1 MKNMKYWTMNSAGR
15 DKLSLQTQTLT
26 APGPNEVRVRV
37 NAVALNYRDKLIIEG
52 AMPAVF
58 PLTPASDMAGVVEA
72 VGDNVSQFTPG
83 DRVISSFF
91 PDWIEGKR
99 PGSAGKPHG
108 AALGGSYPGM
118 LAQQIVVN
126 ENWLVAS
133 PESLS
138 DVEASTLPCAGLTA
152 WFALVEQGQLKAG
165 DSVLVQGTGGVALF
179 ALQIAKAQGAT
190 VYVTSS
196 GEDKLDSA
204 KALGADFGIN
214 RLQGDWVEQVLEL
227 SHHRGIDH
235 VVDTVGGSNVARSVA
250 VVAPGGRV
258 SLIGVLEGTDIVVP
272 GGLMLMK
279 SAVIQGIG
287 VGHRR
292 ALADLV
298 HAVDATRIK
307 PVIDSTWTLEQLP
320 EALARLDSGPF
331 GKIVVTL

>member
-1 MKNMKYWTMNSAGR
+1 MKYWTMQSAGR
-15 DKLSLQTQTLT
+15 DNLILDTQ
-26 APGPNEVRVRV
+26 AQPEPGPFDVRVRV
-37 NAVALNYRDKLIIEG
+37 NAVALNYRDKLIVEG

-72 VGDNVSQFTPG
+72 VGEQVSCFQPG
-83 DRVISSFF
+83 DRVISSFS
-91 PDWIEGKR
+91 PDWIDGKR
-99 PGSAGKPHG
+99 PGSAVEPHG
-108 AALGGSYPGM
+108 AALGGAYPGM

-138 DVEASTLPCAGLTA
+138 DIEASTLPCAGLTA

-196 GEDKLDSA
+196 SDAKLDRA
-204 KALGADFGIN
+204 KALGADFVIN
-214 RLQGDWVEQVLEL
+214 RHQGDWVEQAL
-227 SHHRGIDH
+227 SLSRGRGIDH
-235 VVDTVGGSNVARSVA
+235 VVDTVGGGNVAHSVA
-250 VVAPGGRV
+250 AVAPGGRV
-258 SLIGVLEGTDIVVP
+258 SLIGVLEGTEIGVP
-272 GGLMLMK
+272 AVPMLMK

-292 ALADLV
+292 ALTDLV
-298 HAVDATRIK
+298 RAVDATHLK

-320 EALARLDSGPF
+320 EALAHLESGPF
-331 GKIVVTL
+331 GKTVITL